1 MEKEFEKEIA
11 KRLYHYTIQKQEQ
24 YNKDNDIIDIPEC
37 YKLFEDKI
45 TTKAANYVNRLIA
58 ENRLHE
64 VFITELCC

>member
-11 KRLYHYTIQKQEQ
+11 KRIYHYAIQKQKQ
-24 YNKDNDIIDIPEC
+24 YNKDNDIIDIPEFH
-37 YKLFEDKI
+37 KLFEDKI

-64 VFITELCC
+64 VYMAEFC